1 MGRDAI
7 RVRGLRVECIIGI
20 REAERSA
27 VQPLDVDLDLFLDTS
42 QAAFSGR
49 IAATCDYDTVSEEV
63 RLLLQFRR
71 YQLLEMAA
79 EEIAAMLLGVH
90 GILDAVRVRLHK
102 PQALVGRA
110 REASVEVERTPADYP
125 RQREKNEFGEV
136 EILYE
141 SQQAGLYLLHVDE
154 GRSIPPHYHRTM
166 KELEWRVAGT
176 IERDGRRL
184 EGLDPMQWEH
194 GQVHTYVNAGRG
206 RATLFCCD
214 HPPFSPKDE
223 IVVDGPADGA
233 PT

>member
-7 RVRGLRVECIIGI
+7 RIRRLRVECIIGI
-20 REAERSA
+20 LDPERDA
-27 VQPLDVDLDLFLDTS
+27 VQPVDVDVDLFLDTS
-42 QAAFSGR
+42 RAAFSGR
-49 IAATCDYDTVSEEV
+49 IAATCDYDTVCEEV

-79 EEIAAMLLGVH
+79 EELAAMLLGVH
-90 GILDAVRVRLHK
+90 PILDAVGVRLHK

-110 REASVEVERTPADYP
+110 REASVEVQRTPADYP

-141 SQQAGLYLLHVDE
+141 SQQAGLYLLHVDA

-166 KELEWRVAGT
+166 QELEWRVAGAV
-176 IERDGRRL
+176 ERDGRRL
-184 EGLDPMQWEH
+184 QGLDPIEWEH
-194 GQVHTYVNAGRG
+194 GQVHTYVNVGET

-214 HPPFSPKDE
+214 HPPFSPQDE
-223 IVVDGPADGA
+223 IVVARTRGGK
-233 PT
+233 